1 MHFPFD
7 KAIFMKAMKH
17 ALGLGIVGFAF
28 ILVVWGEIVPAD
40 IVGMSLAVPL
50 VAYLIHV
57 IMLFDKE
64 D

>member
-7 KAIFMKAMKH
+7 REVFLKAMRH
-17 ALGLGIVGFAF
+17 ALGLAIVGFAF

-40 IVGMSLAVPL
+40 LVGMTLAVPL

-57 IMLFDKE
+57 IMLFEKE
-64 D
+64 